1 MAIVLSFL
9 ARITVFF
16 TNAIVAIAANAMLR
30 GIILSVAVLIAAA
43 FLIVAVIRISRRL
56 DRALRGRKG
65 IREFR
70 LKSWKIASAEQAL
83 QATLRGLFYL
93 RMLALTA
100 IFGAALWGLALVLFP
115 AIADRTLALARG
127 AWLVLATLLVWL
139 IMLRV
144 FRGVGSSILAAISS
158 NEHTIKPLK
167 YMSFTILSAPIIEKG
182 MVLAI
187 KLVGWAA
194 LLSSLAVVVA
204 LSLSY
209 FSFTLSWAQAILSV
223 FWGLIKPILEAIVGY
238 LPKLIFGVI
247 IVVIARILLKLL
259 KAFFGE
265 IEAGRLGL
273 ARFDREWAQTTYKIV
288 RLIIMVLTV
297 VMIFPYIPGSGSD
310 AFKTVAIFLG
320 VLLSLGSTS
329 FVGNIMAGVSL
340 TYMNPFRMGDRVK
353 IGDITGDIVE
363 KTLLITRIRTIK
375 NVIVTVPNSVVLS
388 REVEN
393 FSSRSKDAR
402 LILHTTVTIGYEVP
416 WRDVQSALLAAVPGV
431 EGLLE
436 NPPPFVLQTALDNYF
451 VAYQL
456 NVSTDDPNRMAT
468 IYSDLHRSIQDSFA
482 KVGIE
487 IMTPSYYSL
496 RDGSRSTI
504 PGDRRGASG

>member
-1 MAIVLSFL
+1 
-9 ARITVFF
+9 
-16 TNAIVAIAANAMLR
+16 
-30 GIILSVAVLIAAA
+30 
-43 FLIVAVIRISRRL
+43 
-56 DRALRGRKG
+56 
-65 IREFR
+65 
-70 LKSWKIASAEQAL
+70 
-83 QATLRGLFYL
+83 
-93 RMLALTA
+93 
-100 IFGAALWGLALVLFP
+100 
-115 AIADRTLALARG
+115 
-127 AWLVLATLLVWL
+127 
-139 IMLRV
+139 
-144 FRGVGSSILAAISS
+144 
-158 NEHTIKPLK
+158 
-167 YMSFTILSAPIIEKG
+167 
-182 MVLAI
+182 
-187 KLVGWAA
+187 
-194 LLSSLAVVVA
+194 
-204 LSLSY
+204 
-209 FSFTLSWAQAILSV
+209 
-223 FWGLIKPILEAIVGY
+223 
-238 LPKLIFGVI
+238 
-247 IVVIARILLKLL
+247 
-259 KAFFGE
+259 
-265 IEAGRLGL
+265 
-273 ARFDREWAQTTYKIV
+273 
-288 RLIIMVLTV
+288 MVLTV

>member
-1 MAIVLSFL
+1 
-9 ARITVFF
+9 
-16 TNAIVAIAANAMLR
+16 
-30 GIILSVAVLIAAA
+30 
-43 FLIVAVIRISRRL
+43 
-56 DRALRGRKG
+56 
-65 IREFR
+65 
-70 LKSWKIASAEQAL
+70 
-83 QATLRGLFYL
+83 
-93 RMLALTA
+93 MLALTA

-388 REVEN
+388 REVER
-393 FSSRSKDAR
+393 FASRSKDAR

-451 VAYQL
+451 VALPAQ
-456 NVSTDDPNRMAT
+456 R
-468 IYSDLHRSIQDSFA
+468 F
-482 KVGIE
+482 
-487 IMTPSYYSL
+487 
-496 RDGSRSTI
+496 
-504 PGDRRGASG
+504 DRRSQ